1 MKKQLDIKKLLI
13 LNLPYILMGLFAT
26 NFGEAWRMAQGADAS
41 QKALSLISVLPVA
54 LASWWPSLHPLD
66 LLVGICCGGGLRLAV
81 YLKSKNAK
89 KYRHG
94 MEYGS
99 ARWGTHEDIAPYVD
113 PVFQNNVILTKTES
127 LTMNSRPKDPKT
139 ARNKNVL
146 VIGGSGSGKTRFW
159 LKPNLMQM
167 HSSYVVTDPKG
178 TILVEC
184 GKMLQRGTPKMRP
197 KLGKDHQPIRDRHG
211 NPVYETV
218 KDKNGKVV
226 YEPYR
231 IKVLNTINFKKSMH
245 YNPFAYLHSEKD
257 ILKLVTTL
265 IANTKGEGKAGDD
278 FWVKAETLLYCALI
292 GYIHYE
298 APVEEQNFATLIEF
312 INAMEVRE
320 DDEEFKNPV
329 DLMFDALEAEKPN
342 HFAVRQ
348 YKKYKLAAGKTAKSI
363 LISCGARLAVFDIAE
378 LREVTSYDEL
388 ELDTLG
394 DRKTALFLIMS
405 DTDDSFNFLISMCY
419 TQLFNLLC
427 EKADDVYGGR
437 LPVHVRCLIDECANI
452 GQIPKLEKLVATI
465 RSREISACLVL
476 QAQSQ
481 LKAIYKDNADTIIGN
496 MDSSIFL
503 GGKEPTTLKEL
514 AAVLGKETI
523 DTYNTGES
531 RGRETSHSLNYQKL
545 GKELMSQDELA
556 VMDGGKCILQLRG
569 VRPFLS
575 DKYDITQH
583 PNYKYTAD
591 ADPKNAFS
599 IEDFLRARLK
609 LKPNQVCDVYE
620 IDAAADD

>member
-1 MKKQLDIKKLLI
+1 
-13 LNLPYILMGLFAT
+13 
-26 NFGEAWRMAQGADAS
+26 
-41 QKALSLISVLPVA
+41 
-54 LASWWPSLHPLD
+54 
-66 LLVGICCGGGLRLAV
+66 
-81 YLKSKNAK
+81 
-89 KYRHG
+89 
-94 MEYGS
+94 
-99 ARWGTHEDIAPYVD
+99 
-113 PVFQNNVILTKTES
+113 
-127 LTMNSRPKDPKT
+127 
-139 ARNKNVL
+139 
-146 VIGGSGSGKTRFW
+146 
-159 LKPNLMQM
+159 
-167 HSSYVVTDPKG
+167 
-178 TILVEC
+178 
-184 GKMLQRGTPKMRP
+184 
-197 KLGKDHQPIRDRHG
+197 
-211 NPVYETV
+211 
-218 KDKNGKVV
+218 
-226 YEPYR
+226 
-231 IKVLNTINFKKSMH
+231 MH
-245 YNPFAYLHSEKD
+245 YNPLAYINNEAD
-257 ILKLVTTL
+257 ILKFVNAL
-265 IANTKGEGKAGDD
+265 ISNTKGEGKEGDP
-278 FWVKAETLLYCALI
+278 FWTKAETLLYCALL
-292 GYIHYE
+292 GYIIFE
-298 APVEEQNFATLIEF
+298 GSEEERNMNTLVDMISG
-312 INAMEVRE
+312 MEVKE
-320 DDEEFKNPV
+320 DDEDFLNAVDYMFKG
-329 DLMFDALEAEKPN
+329 LEQRKPDC
-342 HFAVRQ
+342 FAVKQ
-348 YKKYKLAAGKTAKSI
+348 YKKYKLASGKTAKSI

-496 MDSSIFL
+496 MDTSIFL

-575 DKYDITQH
+575 DKYDITKH
-583 PNYKYTAD
+583 PNFKYTAD
-591 ADPKNAFS
+591 ADDKNAFD
-599 IEDFLRARLK
+599 IEAFLSARLK
-609 LKPNQVCDVYE
+609 LKPNEVCDVYE
-620 IDAAADD
+620 VDTKGA